1 MIEREKKIIGNPQ
14 TFQSM
19 HGDEKCRDIV
29 MLEKEKHM
37 HSDARMES

>member
-1 MIEREKKIIGNPQ
+1 MIEREKKLIGNP

-19 HGDEKCRDIV
+19 HGDEKGRDIV

-37 HSDARMES
+37 H